1 MNRVPM
7 HQVPPSFYHVS
18 SQNNHVLI
26 ESYCLVC
33 QRFVAASR
41 SEPNLHLMEIAHR
54 STCKKKAGD
63 LKRGDFKQSSGR
75 ILEKRPVNGTSG
87 TRSASYTPR
96 VLIIENSPSDVIKG
110 IRILKSLNISEPMII
125 TSVDRAMLYLEEVVA
140 GEKACPNLMVLD
152 LDFSLESGFEI
163 LRFRRTHPILQRCE
177 VLVWTSRGDKEKEFC
192 RLFGVAC
199 VISKQ
204 DGESAL
210 EDGLRNCIEGRP
222 EIH

>member
-1 MNRVPM
+1 M

-18 SQNNHVLI
+18 SHNNHVLI

-33 QRFVAASR
+33 QRFIAASR

-54 STCKKKAGD
+54 STCKKEAAD
-63 LKRGDFKQSSGR
+63 LKKQTSGKT
-75 ILEKRPVNGTSG
+75 LQKRPVSG
-87 TRSASYTPR
+87 ISAVRSASYTPR
-96 VLIIENSPSDVIKG
+96 VLMLENSPSDAIKG
-110 IRILKSLNISEPMII
+110 IRIFKSLNISEPMLI

-140 GEKACPNLMVLD
+140 EEKACPNLLILD
-152 LDFSLESGFEI
+152 LDFGIESGFEI
-163 LRFRRTHPILQRCE
+163 LRFRKTHPILQQCE
-177 VLVWTSRGDKEKEFC
+177 VLVWTIMGDKEKEFC
-192 RLFGVAC
+192 RLFGVAF

-204 DGESAL
+204 DGEAAL

>member
-1 MNRVPM
+1 M

-18 SQNNHVLI
+18 SHNNHVLI

-33 QRFVAASR
+33 QRFIAASR

-54 STCKKKAGD
+54 STCKKEAAN
-63 LKRGDFKQSSGR
+63 LKQTSGKTFQ
-75 ILEKRPVNGTSG
+75 KRPVSG
-87 TRSASYTPR
+87 ISAVRSASYTTR
-96 VLIIENSPSDVIKG
+96 VLMVENSPSDAIKG
-110 IRILKSLNISEPMII
+110 IRIFKSLNISDPMLI

-140 GEKACPNLMVLD
+140 GEKVCPNLLILD
-152 LDFSLESGFEI
+152 LDFGIESGFEI
-163 LRFRRTHPILQRCE
+163 LRFRKTHPILQQCE
-177 VLVWTSRGDKEKEFC
+177 VLVWTIMGDKEKEFC
-192 RLFGVAC
+192 RLFGVGC

-204 DGESAL
+204 DGEAAF

>member
-1 MNRVPM
+1 MP
-7 HQVPPSFYHVS
+7 QVSRSFYHVS

-33 QRFVAASR
+33 QKFVAASR

-54 STCKKKAGD
+54 STCKKKAGVV
-63 LKRGDFKQSSGR
+63 KQSSGKR
-75 ILEKRPVNGTSG
+75 LERRPVNGISG
-87 TRSASYTPR
+87 ITSASYTPR
-96 VLIIENSPSDVIKG
+96 VIVIENSPSDVVKG
-110 IRILKSLNISEPMII
+110 IRILKSLNISEPMVM

-152 LDFSLESGFEI
+152 LDFGLENGFEI
-163 LRFRRTHPILQRCE
+163 LRFRRTHLILQACE
-177 VLVWTSRGDKEKEFC
+177 VLVWTIMGDKEKEFC
-192 RLFGVAC
+192 RSFGVAC

-204 DGESAL
+204 DGEAAL

>member
-7 HQVPPSFYHVS
+7 QQVPPSFYHVS

-54 STCKKKAGD
+54 STCKKGAAD
-63 LKRGDFKQSSGR
+63 LKQSSGKT
-75 ILEKRPVNGTSG
+75 LQKRPVSGTSG
-87 TRSASYTPR
+87 IRSASYTRR
-96 VLIIENSPSDVIKG
+96 VLMIENSPSDVIKG

-125 TSVDRAMLYLEEVVA
+125 TSVGRAMLYLEEVVA
-140 GEKACPNLMVLD
+140 REKACPNLMVLD
-152 LDFSLESGFEI
+152 LDFDLESGFEI
-163 LRFRRTHPILQRCE
+163 LRFRKTHSILQQCQ
-177 VLVWTSRGDKEKEFC
+177 VLVWTIMGDKEKEFC
-192 RLFGVAC
+192 SLFGVAC

-204 DGESAL
+204 DGEAAL
-210 EDGLRNCIEGRP
+210 EDAHRNCIEGRS